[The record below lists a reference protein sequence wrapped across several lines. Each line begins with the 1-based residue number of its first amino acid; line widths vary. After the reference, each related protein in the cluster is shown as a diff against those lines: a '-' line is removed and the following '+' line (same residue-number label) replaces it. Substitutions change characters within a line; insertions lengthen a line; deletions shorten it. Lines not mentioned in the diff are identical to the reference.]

1 MWLQANSFKVITSRK
16 VLCFK
21 FHSGLEL
28 KNAIKSYFLNRS
40 ERHFVRVESY
50 SSGRLFLLAAGSS
63 LGIAPF
69 YLSMRFG
76 YNHLPVILAEFIL
89 SLLSFSLLLISLTGW
104 YRPDFSHGLVIYVL
118 SFSTE
123 VISFVLVPWSSMLF
137 LEIIIACN
145 AVSAAVIIAQ
155 FKGFAERI
163 HLRSFIVGTI
173 VASVIILVIL
183 MMSVAQFPT
192 DESVIDYYSARLFLE
207 GLDPYIRGSLYGLL
221 PALGFTLDMTTPLST
236 GGFVQALGYPA
247 LAFLSYIPAVIFHI
261 KEGFIQIPLYVLPFL
276 LISYNF
282 MKKGYSNYIPF
293 IALSIFSTMQFFYEG
308 LTIGNSIF
316 WVSLLMASFIME
328 RKPLVSGALL
338 GVSSSFKQFPLIVLP
353 FLAIYMIK
361 THGRNA
367 LSKWVLAFAA
377 IFILINAYFI
387 FQDPVAFITS
397 IVSPET
403 SLIIGV
409 GSGIS
414 QLSFAGYFSI
424 SREFFFLIMVYIS
437 LFAVIGYWIYFK
449 RVKYC
454 LFVIPVIIFLFNYRL
469 LVQYVMFW
477 PIIALLVFPDIM
489 REKHDEDAVKESEK
503 PIKRKYERSTM
514 SRLFRNILVA
524 SVILIIV
531 PTAAFLEVSHTNSH
545 FSINSVRIE
554 SVSPLNSSIVDEMV
568 VNLTYIGYEN
578 GSIPV
583 LFRIMPSG
591 PMNNVNNMLWYN
603 SSSQRIDIHQT
614 ETFLIMPYN
623 TTQFLTV
630 GQQFRIIAY
639 FGNIMGEKTV
649 IQ

>member
-1 MWLQANSFKVITSRK
+1 
-16 VLCFK
+16 
-21 FHSGLEL
+21 L

-308 LTIGNSIF
+308 LTVGNSIF
-316 WVSLLMASFIME
+316 WVSMLMASFIME
-328 RKPLVSGALL
+328 QKPLVSGVLL
-338 GVSSSFKQFPLIVLP
+338 GISTSFKQFPIIVLP
-353 FLAIYMIK
+353 FLVIYMIRS
-361 THGRNA
+361 HGRRSF
-367 LSKWVLAFAA
+367 SKWILAFVAS
-377 IFILINAYFI
+377 FILINAYFMI
-387 FQDPVAFITS
+387 QNPVAFLTS
-397 IVSPET
+397 IISPET
-403 SLIIGV
+403 SMIIGV
-409 GSGIS
+409 GAGIS
-414 QLSFAGYFSI
+414 QISFAGYFSI
-424 SREFFFLIMVYIS
+424 SREFFFLMMIYVTLFS
-437 LFAVIGYWIYFK
+437 LIGYWLYFN

-454 LFVIPVIIFLFNYRL
+454 LFVIPVIIFLLNYRL
-469 LVQYVMFW
+469 LVQYIMFW
-477 PIIALLVFPDIM
+477 PLVSLLVFPHIL
-489 REKHDEDAVKESEK
+489 KEGQQGNGKTWSEK
-503 PIKRKYERSTM
+503 SIRKKA
-514 SRLFRNILVA
+514 SRLTRTRLARNVALA
-524 SVILIIV
+524 SVVFIIV
-531 PTAAFLEVSHTNSH
+531 PTAAFLEVSHENSY
-545 FSINSVRIE
+545 FSINSVHIE
-554 SVSPLNSSIVDEMV
+554 SVSSLNSSIVNEML
-568 VNLTYIGYEN
+568 VNLTYVGYGN
-578 GSIPV
+578 TSTPV
-583 LFRIMPSG
+583 LFRVMPYG
-591 PMNNVNNMLWYN
+591 PMSNINDMLWYN
-603 SSSQRIDIHQT
+603 ASSQTIGIHQT